1 MQTAERCDI
10 FTVCEPVETDYDNY
24 DVCCGCTLAGVMM
37 KLSSLA
43 FLICGGDD
51 LLYHKLS
58 CMFAKQ
64 IECC

>member
-1 MQTAERCDI
+1 MQTAERGDI
-10 FTVCEPVETDYDNY
+10 YTVCEPVETDYDNY
-24 DVCCGCTLAGVMM
+24 DVCCGWLMM

-43 FLICGGDD
+43 FLICGGDG